1 MNLSQGNRM
10 KKQIF
15 HSPQNYSKYGFLPPW
30 WSRRNICLHQDRNIL
45 AKNTFDKQI
54 LWIFDHLKFQFLM
67 NLIFEK
73 IKMPVRFW
81 KGPGQRKHSNQPLH
95 VFTIQPASLSSGR
108 SPKSYFQ
115 ISFQD
120 VGRGN
125 FHILNLFLADWVL
138 GYKRVS
144 QFECVLYEYYPS
156 SILDGDQMC
165 QAVENHQALS
175 RKSTT
180 QRKRKFKRWEWKGEC

>member
-1 MNLSQGNRM
+1 MVFSHHGGAGETFVFIKTGIFSRKIHLINRFSEYLIILNFSFWWIWSL
-10 KKQIF
+10 KKL
-15 HSPQNYSKYGFLPPW
+15 K
-30 WSRRNICLHQDRNIL
+30 CL
-45 AKNTFDKQI
+45 FD
-54 LWIFDHLKFQFLM
+54 
-67 NLIFEK
+67 FEK
-73 IKMPVRFW
+73 AQDKIRR
-81 KGPGQRKHSNQPLH
+81 QTKHSNQPLH
-95 VFTIQPASLSSGR
+95 VFTIQPASLSNMMVPTSSGR

-115 ISFQD
+115 ISIQD
-120 VGRGN
+120 GGGGN
-125 FHILNLFLADWVL
+125 FHILNLFFADWVW

>member
-1 MNLSQGNRM
+1 MVFSHHAGAGETFVFIKTGIFSRKIHLINRFSEYLIILNFSSWWIWSW
-10 KKQIF
+10 KKL
-15 HSPQNYSKYGFLPPW
+15 K
-30 WSRRNICLHQDRNIL
+30 CL
-45 AKNTFDKQI
+45 FD
-54 LWIFDHLKFQFLM
+54 
-67 NLIFEK
+67 FEK
-73 IKMPVRFW
+73 AQDKIRR
-81 KGPGQRKHSNQPLH
+81 QRKHSNQPLH

-165 QAVENHQALS
+165 QDVENRQALS
-175 RKSTT
+175 RKMTT